1 MVPAD
6 PWWLNALWSL
16 TPTIVFGFFVWLV
29 IRSIFRSDRNERR
42 AVARIEAEERE
53 RFAHERLRRTGS
65 PSVTKE
71 KK

>member
-1 MVPAD
+1 MVPLD

-29 IRSIFRSDRNERR
+29 VRSIFRSDRNERR
-42 AVARIEAEERE
+42 AAARIEAEERE
-53 RFAHERLRRTGS
+53 RFAQERRSRMES
-65 PSVTKE
+65 PPTNKE